1 MWKGPIRLYNPPTRP
16 GRAPIRPGRG
26 AGIPLGRDGWCALV
40 TRLASDGSSHPRPR
54 RLGVGGGGPAADT
67 GLPVVLVVEDDVEI
81 SAQLC
86 DLLRYRGLDPRPAY
100 QGPEAV
106 QLFLQTRPQA
116 IVLDL
121 MLPYMNG
128 VQVLERIRRLPGGT
142 GIPVVA
148 ISAVYRDARVFE
160 RELQRLGV
168 RDFLAKPFSLFVLAD
183 RLEAIL
189 DREPRP
195 PLQAP
200 TGPADDSSVEPVSF
214 SGLAPPGSAAVDEAG
229 EDPVAAALAT
239 GGEIDLQLDRTGILR
254 LLGGLAV
261 GGCSGHATVEPGR
274 DEVVHLALREGGVAR
289 AWTEEPHLTWERL
302 RVLPAVER
310 EAAVERILGGL
321 LGGSRARVV
330 FLPSPVAA
338 SAADIQEADLLRA
351 LHEAGARAF
360 DFNAIADDVSR
371 WVGRVPVARPRFES
385 MVARLRLSPP
395 LDGLPRL
402 MRDRRTVEALYNA
415 MGERSPDLVRLLWTL
430 ERVGLVEYARR

>member
-1 MWKGPIRLYNPPTRP
+1 M
-16 GRAPIRPGRG
+16 
-26 AGIPLGRDGWCALV
+26 
-40 TRLASDGSSHPRPR
+40 RLASDGSSRSRPR
-54 RLGVGGGGPAADT
+54 RPGAGGGLAAGAD
-67 GLPVVLVVEDDVEI
+67 LPVVLVVEDDVEI

-128 VQVLERIRRLPGGT
+128 VQVLERIRRLPGGA

-148 ISAVYRDARVFE
+148 ISAVYQDARVFE

-183 RLEAIL
+183 RLDSFL
-189 DREPRP
+189 DRGPSP
-195 PLQAP
+195 PPPAKAD
-200 TGPADDSSVEPVSF
+200 PADDSAVEPVSY
-214 SGLAPPGSAAVDEAG
+214 SGLAPPGPGPTDEVG
-229 EDPVAAALAT
+229 EDPVADALAA
-239 GGEIDLQLDRTGILR
+239 GGEIDLEVDRTDTLR

-261 GGCSGHATVEPGR
+261 GGCSGQATVEPGR
-274 DEVVHLALREGGVAR
+274 DDVVHLSLREGAVAR

-302 RVLPAVER
+302 RVLPAFER
-310 EAAVERILGGL
+310 EVAVERILGGL
-321 LGGSRARVV
+321 LGGSRSRVV

-338 SAADIQEADLLRA
+338 SAADAREADLLRA
-351 LHEAGARAF
+351 LYEAGTRAF
-360 DFNAIADDVSR
+360 DFNAVADDVSR
-371 WVGRVPVARPRFES
+371 WVGWVPVGRPQFES
-385 MVARLRLSPP
+385 MVARLRLTPP

-402 MRDRRTVEALYNA
+402 MRDRRTVESLYNA
-415 MGERSPDLVRLLWTL
+415 MGERSPDLVRLIWTL
-430 ERVGLVEYARR
+430 ERVGLLEYARR